1 MKRIDRSY
9 TDPECKF
16 NLGIKMYGSKKVGI
30 GNIIFDIGEGNR
42 LSGGSLSILKQAKM
56 FLHEERVSQLIH
68 KMKEALPKNVPG
80 SWK

>member
-42 LSGGSLSILKQAKM
+42 LSGGSLSILKQAK
-56 FLHEERVSQLIH
+56 
-68 KMKEALPKNVPG
+68 K
-80 SWK
+80 WKYPVAVA